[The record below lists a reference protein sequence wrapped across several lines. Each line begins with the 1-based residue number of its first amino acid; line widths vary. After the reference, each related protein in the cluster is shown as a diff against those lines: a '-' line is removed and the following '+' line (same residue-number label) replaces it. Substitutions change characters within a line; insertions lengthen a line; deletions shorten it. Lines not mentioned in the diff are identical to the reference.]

1 MSEEYEN
8 RRGRRDEPL
17 HTEKIVTD
25 RKTFFL
31 DLKENDRGRFV
42 KITEDVRGRRDT
54 IMVPEE
60 ILDDFIDALHD
71 IADVND
77 GKDVDGGD
85 DDAPAED
92 KPAAESAG
100 DAAADESSDADADA
114 AKDGEEE

>member
-1 MSEEYEN
+1 MSEEYEGH
-8 RRGRRDEPL
+8 GRRRRNDDPL

-60 ILDDFIDALHD
+60 CLDDFIDALHD

-77 GKDVDGGD
+77 GKELDRGD
-85 DDAPAED
+85 DDAPAATGDDAEP
-92 KPAAESAG
+92 KAEAAPAAEG
-100 DAAADESSDADADA
+100 DS
-114 AKDGEEE
+114 EEE

>member
-1 MSEEYEN
+1 MSEENEN

-25 RKTFFL
+25 RKIFFL

-60 ILDDFIDALHD
+60 VLDDFIDALHD

-77 GKDVDGGD
+77 GKEIDRSEDL
-85 DDAPAED
+85 PARSGRFI
-92 KPAAESAG
+92 PGSIR
-100 DAAADESSDADADA
+100 
-114 AKDGEEE
+114 